1 MVGAELLR
9 PLPDVGIQESRQA
22 QVSIQS
28 ARLTP
33 GGHILE
39 IRGRDAH
46 TQHSTGAGRLLDEGR
61 PHAGTRSPLL
71 GRQRQLR
78 PGCGSP
84 TAPDV
89 SGKLPALPRRP
100 APELPIPSGAASGLP
115 AGEPPEAGP
124 EPGLP
129 AGQPPPTTTVSS
141 GAPVRERRQLGTPGA
156 CQDVTDAPGS
166 GTVAQDSSDVL

>member
-1 MVGAELLR
+1 VGAELLR
-9 PLPDVGIQESRQA
+9 PLPDVGIQERCTA

-46 TQHSTGAGRLLDEGR
+46 TQHSTGAGRLSDERR

-71 GRQRQLR
+71 GRQQQRR
-78 PGCGSP
+78 RTAGCGSP

-100 APELPIPSGAASGLP
+100 APELPIPSGARTAFGLP
-115 AGEPPEAGP
+115 AGPGDGP
-124 EPGLP
+124 RAARG
-129 AGQPPPTTTVSS
+129 TTSAYVSS
-141 GAPVRERRQLGTPGA
+141 GAPVPRKTSPWDSRRVPGRHG
-156 CQDVTDAPGS
+156 CHHPGS
-166 GTVAQDSSDVL
+166 GT